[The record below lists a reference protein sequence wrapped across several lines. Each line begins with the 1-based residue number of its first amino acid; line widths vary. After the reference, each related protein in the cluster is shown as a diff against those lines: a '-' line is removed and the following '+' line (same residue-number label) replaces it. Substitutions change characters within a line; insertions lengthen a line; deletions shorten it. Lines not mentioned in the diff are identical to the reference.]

1 MAGLLTLNEKREKQH
16 QVEQR
21 NQQALKQ
28 FSALYQQRKGED
40 NLNARNHWLQ
50 VEKWVFQL
58 IDTKIGIIRH

>member
-28 FSALYQQRKGED
+28 FSALYQQRKG
-40 NLNARNHWLQ
+40 
-50 VEKWVFQL
+50 
-58 IDTKIGIIRH
+58 KII